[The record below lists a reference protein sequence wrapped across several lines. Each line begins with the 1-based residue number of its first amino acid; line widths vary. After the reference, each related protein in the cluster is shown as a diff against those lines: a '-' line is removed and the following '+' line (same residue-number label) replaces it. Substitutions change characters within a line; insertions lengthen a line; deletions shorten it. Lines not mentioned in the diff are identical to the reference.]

1 MSFAWQWERK
11 KHFWI
16 FDYIFALYSC
26 GCVSKWC
33 DKREF
38 SFPFFNLM
46 SKLNFTISHQKDRN
60 VDDERKA
67 FKSYFS
73 FWKCHEII
81 VHGKRRECSN
91 WDVVEKKWFISIHMR
106 AFLWTLQLILH
117 QLSWNICQITHYV
130 IFWNCL
136 RKFWVFIN
144 KFALFSHYG
153 T

>member
-91 WDVVEKKWFISIHMR
+91 WDVVEKKMVYQHSHEGFLVNLAAHFTSIVLKYLSNHTLCN
-106 AFLWTLQLILH
+106 FLKLFNEILGLH
-117 QLSWNICQITHYV
+117 
-130 IFWNCL
+130 
-136 RKFWVFIN
+136 K
-144 KFALFSHYG
+144 
-153 T
+153 